1 MRTELQRAL
10 RGGAALVPIALL
22 HIAGPAAGQQPNAA
36 SRPVGISL
44 APSVVMLKGQPGQA
58 YKQTLRLTNHTSREM
73 AFRLEAQDVVA
84 DSGRRVFVAAGERA
98 DSVAAT
104 AVFSPKQVVVA
115 PGAVGTADLTITMP
129 ARTLVRGVAAVFRG
143 ETVVGDQRGVAM
155 TASLGA
161 LITFTLS
168 DDIQLEASAPEVAA
182 QTDTT
187 NLSLAEWVTN
197 TGSEPVVASGAAAVL
212 NATGVLVGR
221 VPVEP
226 QRLMPG
232 ERLPFRVDYPALLG
246 PGTYRALLSLE
257 YDGNERKVLT
267 RTVDF
272 EVPAVR
278 DDRRIA
284 DRGTGVRP

>member
-1 MRTELQRAL
+1 MRV
-10 RGGAALVPIALL
+10 GAALVSVALL
-22 HIAGPAAGQQPNAA
+22 HIVGAAAQQSNAPG
-36 SRPVGISL
+36 RPVGISL

-58 YKQTLRLTNHTSREM
+58 YKQTLRLTNHTPREM
-73 AFRLEAQDVVA
+73 AFRLEAQDVVTNN
-84 DSGRRVFVAAGERA
+84 GRRVFVAAGERP

-104 AVFSPKQVVVA
+104 AVFSPKQVVIA
-115 PGAVGTADLTITMP
+115 AGAVGTADLTITVP
-129 ARTLVRGVAAVFRG
+129 AGTSVRGVAAIFRG
-143 ETVVGDQRGVAM
+143 ETVVGDGRGVAM

-168 DDIQLEASAPEVAA
+168 NDIRLEASAPEVAE

-187 NLSLAEWVTN
+187 NLSVAEWVTN

-212 NATGVLVGR
+212 NAAGVLVGR

-226 QRLMPG
+226 KRLMPG
-232 ERLPFRVDYPALLG
+232 ERLPFKADYPALLG

-257 YDGNERKVLT
+257 YDGHERNVLT

-272 EVPAVR
+272 DVPAVR
-278 DDRRIA
+278 DDRRVA

>member
-1 MRTELQRAL
+1 MRTELKKAL
-10 RGGAALVPIALL
+10 RVGAALVPLALL
-22 HIAGPAAGQQPNAA
+22 HMAGAAAGQQSNGA

-44 APSVVMLKGQPGQA
+44 APSVVMLKGQPGEA
-58 YKQTLRLTNHTSREM
+58 YKQALRLTNHTSREL
-73 AFRLEAQDVVA
+73 AFRLEAQDVVT
-84 DSGRRVFVAAGERA
+84 DQGRRVFLAAGERP

-115 PGAVGTADLTITMP
+115 PGAVGVAELTLTVPAGTA
-129 ARTLVRGVAAVFRG
+129 VRGVAAIFRG
-143 ETVVGDQRGVAM
+143 ETIVGDDRGVAM

-161 LITFTLS
+161 LITFALS
-168 DDIQLEASAPEVAA
+168 DDIRLDASVPEVSE
-182 QTDTT
+182 QTETT

-212 NATGVLVGR
+212 NAAGVLVGR

-232 ERLPFRVDYPALLG
+232 ERLRFKADYPALLG
-246 PGTYRALLSLE
+246 PGSYRALLSLE
-257 YDGNERKVLT
+257 YDGHERKVLT

-278 DDRRIA
+278 DDRRVA